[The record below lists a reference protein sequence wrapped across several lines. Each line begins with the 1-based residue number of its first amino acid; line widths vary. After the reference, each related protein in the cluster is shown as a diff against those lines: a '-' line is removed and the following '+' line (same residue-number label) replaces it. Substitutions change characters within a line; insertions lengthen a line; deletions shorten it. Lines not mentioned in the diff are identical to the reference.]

1 MKPDHP
7 PPLLSPQQVVVDQLD
22 AVGGNIV
29 DAQQPL
35 TAAAAVAPAATKQRF
50 SDEAAATT
58 TLPSDDVNAAGELAP
73 PVPPRTLAAQPAAPL
88 LPRTLAA
95 QPAAPLAPQLPT
107 TAALRSSSTGSTG
120 TTATAMAP
128 PGFFFNET
136 PEAKRTIAAPLLLTK
151 ETAPQRLYR
160 READGYDMP
169 AAAPLSRLE
178 ASKRA
183 SKLSRFAASDHSTDR
198 ESREAAQRSR
208 GYFYS
213 SLLALVDRDRFN
225 QIYAS

>member
-88 LPRTLAA
+88 
-95 QPAAPLAPQLPT
+95 APQLPT

-120 TTATAMAP
+120 TTATAMGP

-178 ASKRA
+178 ASKLA

-198 ESREAAQRSR
+198 ESRDAAQRSR

>member
-88 LPRTLAA
+88 
-95 QPAAPLAPQLPT
+95 APQLPT

-169 AAAPLSRLE
+169 AAAPSSRLE